1 MAVVL
6 LSWFMTLLSVAMSFA
21 LPYTPWMMIVYILA
35 MLSSVLSVLVTI
47 VSMEELRHEKN

>member
-6 LSWFMTLLSVAMSFA
+6 LCWFMTLLSVAMSFA